1 MKRVLNTN
9 EEIISATL
17 KALEENGRWMTANE
31 IINYAHSKGIMEAKD
46 APRQAEAHP
55 IYRILT
61 SMMRSEENKVNGL
74 ERRIRESGPEK
85 GSYEYAYK
93 GLYDG
98 TRVLVNGV
106 AMKPATGEKVV
117 IGDKTYS
124 KAWLEAHPDKWKS
137 LEEEAAKPKP
147 KSILDLALESM
158 VFGK

>member
-1 MKRVLNTN
+1 MKRVLNTS
-9 EEIISATL
+9 EEIISATI
-17 KALEENGRWMTANE
+17 KALSENGKWMTASE
-31 IINYAHSKGIMEAKD
+31 IINYANTHGFMEAKD

-61 SMMRSEENKVNGL
+61 SMMRKEESRVNGL

-98 TRVLVNGV
+98 TKVLVNGV
-106 AMKPATGEKVV
+106 AMTPARGEKIV

-124 KAWLEAHPDKWKS
+124 KDWLEAHPDKWEALKQAEINRPKS
-137 LEEEAAKPKP
+137 LMEIAMD
-147 KSILDLALESM
+147 IM
-158 VFGK
+158 GK